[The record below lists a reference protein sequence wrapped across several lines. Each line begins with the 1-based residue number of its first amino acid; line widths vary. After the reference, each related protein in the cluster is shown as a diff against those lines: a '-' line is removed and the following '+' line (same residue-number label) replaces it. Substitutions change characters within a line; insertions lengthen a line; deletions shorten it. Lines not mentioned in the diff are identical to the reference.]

1 MSVILPAYAKLNP
14 ALRVLGTENGLHILD
29 TVILPIEFGDVVCV
43 KKRNDKNVRVRFTDD
58 RRIVGNTAE
67 SMAVRL
73 VQSFGC
79 GGVDVEIEKKI
90 PIGAGLGGSSADAAA
105 VAKAMVSL
113 YSLPEPSE
121 EVFRSVGSDVKAQYL
136 SSPSRVVGTGGAAV
150 KIENFPKFHVAVLYG
165 EKASMTKE
173 VFRRYDEAGGEDGD
187 VERYLDAVQ
196 NGLDGQPFNAL
207 TRAAAIEKEAVIRKI
222 FADAGFGAVAMT
234 GSGAAFAAY
243 SREEIEPFRAEQL
256 KKDAEAN
263 GLRLILTKTL

>member
-43 KKRNDKNVRVRFTDD
+43 KKRNDKNVHVRFTDD
-58 RRIVGNTAE
+58 RRMVGNTAE
-67 SMAVRL
+67 SMALRL
-73 VQSFGC
+73 IQCFGC
-79 GGVDVEIEKKI
+79 SGVDVEIEKKI

-113 YSLPEPSE
+113 FSLSEPSE

-173 VFRRYDEAGGEDGD
+173 VFRRYDEVGGEDGD
-187 VERYLDAVQ
+187 VERYLYAVQ

-243 SREEIEPFRAEQL
+243 SRGEIEPFRAEQL
-256 KKDAEAN
+256 KKYAEAN